1 MGKVKRSW
9 RLLAAS
15 VNLMRANPSLRVFP
29 IISALGTVTFMC
41 LFFVGGSVCFG
52 SFAQFQGAIHH
63 HGMIFLLSVVVL
75 SLPFSLV
82 TVFCNSALVGCVLM
96 HMEGK
101 PHGWRDGLRMAWA
114 RRRTIIGWTLFCVFG
129 LLFLVPL
136 GRTLPRIPILG
147 PHLGKLF
154 LIVMGVTWALVTF
167 LVVPVIVFEEQPN
180 IWACLR
186 RSEELFRRTWGE
198 QIVGRGSVL
207 VFMYVIAAIIIIP
220 LIVAKHSGL
229 VTVST
234 QQVMVGVFA
243 LSIFPVLAAFS
254 VAIQSIF
261 GAVCYSYAVTG
272 MLPQEFSAELL
283 PPPRK
288 A

>member
-1 MGKVKRSW
+1 
-9 RLLAAS
+9 
-15 VNLMRANPSLRVFP
+15 
-29 IISALGTVTFMC
+29 
-41 LFFVGGSVCFG
+41 
-52 SFAQFQGAIHH
+52 
-63 HGMIFLLSVVVL
+63 
-75 SLPFSLV
+75 
-82 TVFCNSALVGCVLM
+82 
-96 HMEGK
+96 
-101 PHGWRDGLRMAWA
+101 MAWA